1 MFQLSLERAEYQVF
15 SLAFAGTSTSYLANR
30 SNILTRV
37 GQRSLRAGNILVQ
50 MITPTDYQELLDY
63 RRSVSRI
70 YAGARGETAG
80 SPPDQA
86 ARSQH
91 FRIER
96 DALLKNHPQS
106 PLSETDRE
114 HFSGLGYFDYD
125 PSLRFS
131 LAVERDVE
139 PGTLEIALQDDGPL
153 RLERFGKVRF
163 GIGDDEL
170 ALTLFWISGYGGGV
184 LLPFKDGTSGQETYG
199 GGRYLL
205 DTIKHAD
212 LGSENGR
219 LIVDFNYA
227 YNPSCAYDPRWHCPL
242 SPPRTAYQRGSQRA
256 RRATVARPGN

>member
-1 MFQLSLERAEYQVF
+1 
-15 SLAFAGTSTSYLANR
+15 
-30 SNILTRV
+30 
-37 GQRSLRAGNILVQ
+37 LRAGTILVE
-50 MITPTDYQELLDY
+50 MISPTDYQELLDY

-86 ARSQH
+86 ARSQR
-91 FRIER
+91 FRLER
-96 DALLKNHPQS
+96 DALLKIHPQS
-106 PLSETDRE
+106 PLAETERE

-131 LAVERDVE
+131 LVVERDVE
-139 PGTLEIALQDDGPL
+139 PGTLEITLQDDGPL
-153 RLERFGKVRF
+153 RLRRFGKVRF

-170 ALTLFWISGYGGGV
+170 ALTLFWISGSGGGV
-184 LLPFKDGTSGQETYG
+184 LLPFKDATSGQETYG

-205 DTIKHAD
+205 DSIKHAD
-212 LGSENGR
+212 LGSEDGR

-242 SPPRTAYQRGSQRA
+242 APPENSLPA
-256 RRATVARPGN
+256 RIAAGEKSYGE

>member
-1 MFQLSLERAEYQVF
+1 
-15 SLAFAGTSTSYLANR
+15 
-30 SNILTRV
+30 
-37 GQRSLRAGNILVQ
+37 LRAGTILVE
-50 MITPTDYQELLDY
+50 MISPTDYQELLDY

-70 YAGARGETAG
+70 YAGARGETEG

-86 ARSQH
+86 ARSQR
-91 FRIER
+91 FRLER

-106 PLSETDRE
+106 PLAETERE

-131 LAVERDVE
+131 LVVERDVE
-139 PGTLEIALQDDGPL
+139 PGTLEITLQDDGPL
-153 RLERFGKVRF
+153 RLRRFGKVRF
-163 GIGDDEL
+163 GMGDDEL

-184 LLPFKDGTSGQETYG
+184 LLPFKDATSGQETYG

-205 DTIKHAD
+205 DSIKHAD
-212 LGSENGR
+212 LGSEDGR

-242 SPPRTAYQRGSQRA
+242 APPENSLTARIAAGEKSYG
-256 RRATVARPGN
+256 G

>member
-1 MFQLSLERAEYQVF
+1 
-15 SLAFAGTSTSYLANR
+15 
-30 SNILTRV
+30 
-37 GQRSLRAGNILVQ
+37 LRAGNILVE
-50 MITPTDYQELLDY
+50 MISSTDYQELLDY
-63 RRSVSRI
+63 RRSVARI

-86 ARSQH
+86 ARSQR
-91 FRIER
+91 FRRER

-106 PLSETDRE
+106 PLSQTDRE
-114 HFSGLGYFDYD
+114 QFSGLGYFDYD

-139 PGTLEIALQDDGPL
+139 PGTLEITLQDDGPL
-153 RLERFGKVRF
+153 RLQRFGKVRF
-163 GIGDDEL
+163 GIGDEEL

-212 LGSENGR
+212 LGSDKGR

-242 SPPRTAYQRGSQRA
+242 APPENSLPTRIAAGEKSYG
-256 RRATVARPGN
+256 G

>member
-1 MFQLSLERAEYQVF
+1 
-15 SLAFAGTSTSYLANR
+15 
-30 SNILTRV
+30 
-37 GQRSLRAGNILVQ
+37 LRAGNILVE
-50 MITPTDYQELLDY
+50 MISPTDYQELLDY

-86 ARSQH
+86 ARSQR
-91 FRIER
+91 FRRER

-106 PLSETDRE
+106 PLSQTDRE

-139 PGTLEIALQDDGPL
+139 PGTLEITLQDDGPL
-153 RLERFGKVRF
+153 RLQRFGKVRF
-163 GIGDDEL
+163 GIGDEEL

-212 LGSENGR
+212 LGSDKGR

-242 SPPRTAYQRGSQRA
+242 APPENSLPTRIAAGEKSYG
-256 RRATVARPGN
+256 G

>member
-1 MFQLSLERAEYQVF
+1 V
-15 SLAFAGTSTSYLANR
+15 GT
-30 SNILTRV
+30 
-37 GQRSLRAGNILVQ
+37 ILVE
-50 MITPTDYQELLDY
+50 MLSPTDYQELLDY

-80 SPPDQA
+80 APRGQA
-86 ARSQH
+86 ARSQR
-91 FRIER
+91 FRLER

-106 PLSETDRE
+106 PLSEQDRE
-114 HFSGLGYFDYD
+114 LFSGLEYFEYD

-131 LAVERDVE
+131 LVVERDVE
-139 PGTLEIALQDDGPL
+139 PGTLEITLQDDGPL
-153 RLERFGKVRF
+153 RLQRWGKVRF
-163 GIGDDEL
+163 SVGDDEL

-212 LGSENGR
+212 LGAENGR

-242 SPPRTAYQRGSQRA
+242 APPENSLPTRIAAGEKSYG
-256 RRATVARPGN
+256 G